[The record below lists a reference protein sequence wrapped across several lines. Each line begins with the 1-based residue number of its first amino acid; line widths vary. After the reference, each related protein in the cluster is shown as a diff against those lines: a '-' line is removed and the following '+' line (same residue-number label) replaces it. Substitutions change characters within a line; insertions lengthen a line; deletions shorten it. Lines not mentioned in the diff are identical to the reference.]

1 MLEVGFGSSGVNID
15 KGYYPR
21 GVTVVGLDP
30 LLATYPPITPQMSDY
45 SATTTT
51 ATQSAVVST
60 TTTATQSAV
69 VSTTTTSA
77 TTTSIVD
84 AERVYH
90 QQAATAQADHG
101 VHLAGLVQGK
111 AEELPFADAS
121 FDAVGECFSFH

>member
-1 MLEVGFGSSGVNID
+1 MRVLEVGFGSSGVNID

-21 GVTVVGLDP
+21 GVTVIGLDP

-69 VSTTTTSA
+69 VSTTTTTSA

-90 QQAATAQADHG
+90 QQAATALADHG
-101 VHLAGLVQGK
+101 VHLVGLVQGK

-121 FDAVGECFSFH
+121 FDAVGK